1 MAGRMSAA
9 LRVAI
14 VGPRQ
19 AVLEQIELSD
29 ASLAPHEVLLRIRHS
44 LISPG
49 TELAYYA
56 GGQSLN
62 HRPDPYPFYPGYA
75 AAGEV
80 IDAGAEAPVRP
91 GDLILAHAPHQS
103 VARIDSRRTVC
114 LRLPEG
120 LALDLA
126 PFARLGQVGAV
137 SMRLMQ
143 ARAGDRASVVG
154 LGLVGNLVAQLL
166 RSAGLSVLG
175 VEPLAERRAMAGQC
189 GIVETIDP
197 AVLRGERAE
206 RADLLASCAVVI
218 ECSGQ
223 DQGVLGALAL
233 AAPHGEI
240 FLVGAAWRRGT
251 AVVAADIVRP
261 IFDKYLALRSGWE
274 WQIPLYGTAPPGSIA
289 GTTAWVLACLRDESL
304 RVRDLITD
312 RVAPADANAAYAD
325 LLDHPGEHAG
335 ILIDWP
341 G

>member
-1 MAGRMSAA
+1 MSAA

-14 VGPRQ
+14 EGARQ
-19 AVLEQIELSD
+19 VRLEQIELSD
-29 ASLAPHEVLLRIRHS
+29 APLAPHEVLLRTRHS

-143 ARAGDRASVVG
+143 ARAGDRAAIVG

-166 RSAGLSVLG
+166 RRAGLSVLG
-175 VEPLAERRAMAGQC
+175 VEPLAKRRAMAGRC
-189 GIVETIDP
+189 GIAETIDP
-197 AVLRGERAE
+197 AVLQGETA
-206 RADLLASCAVVI
+206 
-218 ECSGQ
+218 
-223 DQGVLGALAL
+223 ALAL